1 MIRVGSNGGD
11 DGRLNFSDAL
21 RSAIRARG
29 LSLSRLRVH
38 LVEKGFDVG
47 VATLSTWQSGAR
59 VPRDGSVAI
68 LGALE
73 ETLGVPPGW
82 LVEKLEPARVS
93 AVRPRRPFAVVDE
106 ADALA
111 ILLGRLDGCAH
122 GQLRTTGVVEEVV
135 LSASG
140 GLQVKHVV
148 QAVQAVRAADRLVI
162 VHQTEPDGDIDA
174 VSPVAIGGCRVG
186 RVVRDR
192 ERGLLVAEL
201 LLDRRLAVGESAV
214 LRYDVHDVARHAMTE
229 YFRFHEW
236 PVTHH
241 TLEVRFDPAAVP
253 VRVMEFQRKTSHSP
267 DLLRREITLSQDRRA
282 QVVVPDAEPGVIGID
297 WQWS

>member
-1 MIRVGSNGGD
+1 MIRVGSNGGE

-59 VPRDGSVAI
+59 VPRDGSIDI

-73 ETLGVPPGW
+73 EVLGVPPGW
-82 LVEKLEPARVS
+82 LVEKLEPARIS

-111 ILLGRLDGCAH
+111 VLLGKLDGAAH

-135 LSASG
+135 LSAAG

-148 QAVQAVRAADRLVI
+148 QAVQAVRAADRLVV
-162 VHQTEPDGDIDA
+162 VHQTEPDGDIQQ
-174 VSPVAIGGCRVG
+174 VLPVAVGGCRAG

-192 ERGLLVAEL
+192 AKGLLVAEL

-214 LRYDVHDVARHAMTE
+214 LRYDVHDVATHATTE

-253 VRVMEFQRKTSHSP
+253 VRVMEFQRKTSHAP

-282 QVVVPDAEPGVIGID
+282 QVVVPDAGPGVIGID